1 MKRTDTLIILAKSP
15 VYGQVKTRLAVS
27 IGAAAA
33 LEIYRQLLKHTL
45 DVAAKVPADKV
56 IFYSDEPAPDER
68 TEPGFARATQYGADL
83 GARMENA
90 FTHVFR
96 KGYKKAV
103 VIGTDCPA
111 IGERTLAAA
120 FDALHQHDVV
130 IGPAYDGGYYLLGM
144 KRVHHMLFDNIPWST
159 ATVFEETVTICRSNG
174 LRYLLLPTLHDVD
187 EKKDLPHLAKMEQHG

>member
-1 MKRTDTLIILAKSP
+1 MKGTDILIILAKNP
-15 VYGQVKTRLAVS
+15 VYGKVKTRLAAA

-33 LEIYRQLLKHTL
+33 LDIYRQLLRHTL

-56 IFYSDEPAPDER
+56 IFYSDGPAPDEGAA
-68 TEPGFARATQYGADL
+68 PGFARATQYGADL

-96 KGYKKAV
+96 QGYEKAV
-103 VIGTDCPA
+103 MIGTDCPA
-111 IGERTLAAA
+111 MGERTLAAA

-144 KRVHHMLFDNIPWST
+144 KQAHHTLFENMPWST
-159 ATVFEETVTICRSNG
+159 AAVFEETVTVCRDSG

-187 EKKDLPHLAKMEQHG
+187 EKKDLSQLAKMNQHG